1 MKTIDQLMEKLDAA
15 AAEGK
20 SSITVTTTKLDELIY
35 QLEALLKQ
43 NPRGLED

>member
-20 SSITVTTTKLDELIY
+20 SSITIITPIEDQLKEK
-35 QLEALLKQ
+35 LEALLKQ
-43 NPRGLED
+43 TPEA